1 MQNLGRVSLSDPP
14 TPSIR
19 PRRPRWTTSPSAA
32 AAHPGP
38 PAAAGARVRGRP
50 GDDGSESRKWRTDY
64 CGVGDAAAR
73 TTEGEGERG
82 RGNEYNAAIYALL

>member
-1 MQNLGRVSLSDPP
+1 MQNLGRVSLPDLP

-19 PRRPRWTTSPSAA
+19 PRPRWTMA

-38 PAAAGARVRGRP
+38 AAGARVRGRP
-50 GDDGSESRKWRTDY
+50 FGDGSESRKWRTDY

-73 TTEGEGERG
+73 TTERGGE
-82 RGNEYNAAIYALL
+82 NEYNAAIYALL